1 MLLVWKIVPIVGDS
15 VNTDIYILLYLLNR
29 QKLLLAVKQVLKLFS
44 SLVAGPWLQA
54 ILDSPCSCLTGIK
67 KLSKFIEYFRL
78 IMEIR
83 RSLEIGKTHYSWD
96 GFSYA

>member
-1 MLLVWKIVPIVGDS
+1 MLLVWKIVPIGRES
-15 VNTDIYILLYLLNR
+15 VNRDIDIALPSS

-67 KLSKFIEYFRL
+67 KLSKFIEYFGL

-83 RSLEIGKTHYSWD
+83 RSLEIGKNQCSCD